1 MSSNFQSVI
10 NNGTNHFSRPT
21 NNLVSM
27 NTTPGF
33 TSSNLLQLSNLSQQS
48 NALPIYI
55 IDNQQY
61 IQVDG
66 SLVPISSIKAT
77 NSSPINARQHQQQ
90 QHVQQQ
96 HIQQQQHV
104 QQQHYNNTTIMTP
117 FNETQQLSTTSTL
130 TPHIPSTPPDIND
143 DISKHL
149 EGISKH
155 LEGILHL
162 NIIEEDIDGSLLSSL
177 DRNDLHRLGVK
188 KLKDKILLQKKIEH
202 LGSSANKYKS
212 VNNSINDINNGS
224 KSNTNN
230 IHTNINNGDINQ
242 NINHSIGN
250 INILNQLKDD
260 TLGVKKLKDKI
271 LLQKKIEH
279 LGSSANKYK
288 SVNNSIN
295 DINNGSKSNTNNI
308 HTNINNGGAQNIS
321 NDVIQTIGDINQNI
335 NHSIGNINILNQLK
349 DDTLGVKKLK

>member
-149 EGISKH
+149 EGISVKKQNEYFNQKFCSIAQTQQTVNVIDNIERKNDCYNPNCSFCAAKSFKKH
-155 LEGILHL
+155 YRCNICTKWFVYNGPGTPTDHL
-162 NIIEEDIDGSLLSSL
+162 NSKRKNHQSVYKTIKNTVDAKIKLMTADQIKYELKMKYCIQIQ
-177 DRNDLHRLGVK
+177 NTK
-188 KLKDKILLQKKIEH
+188 KLTRESFKNKPPPTLTNSKETENNNILTHDIELAITQNKKIQIISPPEETSGNETNVT
-202 LGSSANKYKS
+202 LQIYQML
-212 VNNSINDINNGS
+212 NS
-224 KSNTNN
+224 
-230 IHTNINNGDINQ
+230 
-242 NINHSIGN
+242 
-250 INILNQLKDD
+250 QL
-260 TLGVKKLKDKI
+260 
-271 LLQKKIEH
+271 
-279 LGSSANKYK
+279 
-288 SVNNSIN
+288 
-295 DINNGSKSNTNNI
+295 
-308 HTNINNGGAQNIS
+308 
-321 NDVIQTIGDINQNI
+321 
-335 NHSIGNINILNQLK
+335 
-349 DDTLGVKKLK
+349 